1 MRLGTRA
8 ATVVAA
14 VTMLAAAVPAAAGPN
29 TDGQPATAPSRYA
42 AASWRG
48 WMTSAA
54 TDRVH
59 DIAQI
64 GDTVYVAGSFTGL
77 RPTRTGTITT
87 QAYLAAFDAVTGA
100 PRTGFRPVLDGVVY
114 SLEPAPDGSRLWIGG
129 NFVNLNGAARSRL
142 AAVDPVTG
150 ATLPGY
156 VPAVGGGAIRSLVLS
171 GPMLYL
177 GGNFASVGGLTRT
190 RLAAFDVTTRTISP
204 TWAPTAAGNTVLT
217 LELAPDGSRL
227 YVGGRFTALN
237 GVAAAAWIGALDPT
251 TGALVP
257 AFAARP
263 GREVFDLL
271 ADGRGLVWA
280 ALGGALGRADVYR
293 AVDGSLL
300 TRHETEGDVE
310 AVEEVGG
317 LIYFGGH
324 DIGPTGWEH
333 VGVVDP
339 AAPSILDAA
348 LFDEPST
355 GGDGVWAF
363 HSTGTDLWLGGNVSG
378 PWFGFTRHP
387 AIASPPART
396 EVLPVLSTW
405 RYLDTAAAPAGWRTP
420 AFDDSAWR
428 SGAGELGF
436 GDSGEATLL
445 TPGRTTYYFRQRIDV
460 PDPSVLTDLRLDL
473 LADDGAA
480 VYVNGTEVVRA
491 NLPTGTLTDTTR
503 ASSGLTLNVEDT
515 YRSFPVPASVLVPG
529 LNTVA
534 VEVHQDAPTSS
545 DLSFDARLSAVVTA
559 PPVPDLAPPSTPAG
573 LTSPA
578 QTATTADLSWL
589 PATDDIGVVG
599 YEVLVDGTQ
608 VAAPTTTTHQLT
620 GLTPSTSYQVQ
631 VRAVDAAGNRSDLS
645 GPVTVTTPA
654 PAPGPVEVVPL
665 GATWRYRDVGTAPTA
680 DWVQLGY
687 DDSAW
692 LQGPAVLGREE
703 ATQAT
708 VLTPGSGVRWFRRTF
723 TVPAAAAVTGMR
735 VELVADDGALVL
747 VNGVEVVRDNLPAG
761 TITTATLAPT
771 YRTGTQERA
780 VRTFTVPASMLVDG
794 TNVVTVQ
801 LHQASGSTDASFDL
815 RLTTL

>member
-1 MRLGTRA
+1 MRPGTRA

-14 VTMLAAAVPAAAGPN
+14 LTMLTAAVPAAAGPN
-29 TDGQPATAPSRYA
+29 TDGQPADAPSWYDS
-42 AASWRG
+42 ASWRG

-64 GDTVYVAGSFTGL
+64 GDTVYVAGNFTGL
-77 RPTRTGTITT
+77 RPTRTGAVTS
-87 QAYLAAFDAVTGA
+87 QGYLAAFDAVTGA
-100 PRTGFRPVLDGVVY
+100 PRTGFRPALNGVVY
-114 SLEPAPDGSRLWIGG
+114 SIEPAPDGSRLWIGG
-129 NFVNLNGAARSRL
+129 NFNSLNGVARSRL
-142 AAVDPVTG
+142 AAINPVTG
-150 ATLPGY
+150 ATMTGY
-156 VPAVGGGAIRSLVLS
+156 VPAVGGGAVRSLVLS
-171 GPMLYL
+171 GSTLYV
-177 GGNFASVGGLTRT
+177 GGNFSSVGGQPRT
-190 RLAAFDVTTRTISP
+190 RLAAFDVATRTISAA
-204 TWAPTAAGNTVLT
+204 WAPTAADNTVLT
-217 LELAPDGSRL
+217 LELAPDASRL

-237 GVAAAAWIGALDPT
+237 GVAAAAWIGALDLA
-251 TGALVP
+251 TGALLP

-271 ADGRGLVWA
+271 ADDRGLVWA
-280 ALGGALGRADVYR
+280 ALGGSLGRADVYR

-310 AVEEVGG
+310 SVEQVGG
-317 LIYFGGH
+317 LIYLGGH

-333 VGVVDP
+333 IGVVDP

-348 LFDEPST
+348 VFDEPST
-355 GGDGVWAF
+355 GGDGIWAI
-363 HSTGTDLWLGGNVSG
+363 HSTGNDLWLGGNVGG
-378 PWFGFTRHP
+378 PWFGVTRHP

-396 EVLPVLSTW
+396 EVLPVLSWW
-405 RYLDTAAAPAGWRTP
+405 RYLDTAAAPAGWQTP

-428 SGAGELGF
+428 GGAGELGF

-445 TPGRTTYYFRQRIDV
+445 TPGRTTYYFRQRIAV
-460 PDPSVLTDLRLDL
+460 ADPTVLTDLRLDL

-480 VYVNGTEVVRA
+480 VYVNGTEVARY
-491 NLPTGTLTDTTR
+491 NLPAGPLSDTTR

-515 YRSFPVPASVLVPG
+515 YRSFSVPASVLVPG

-559 PPVPDLAPPSTPAG
+559 PPAPDLEAPTTPTG

-578 QTATTADLSWL
+578 QTATTADLSWA

-608 VAAPTTTTHQLT
+608 VAALTGTFHQLT
-620 GLTPSTSYQVQ
+620 GLAPTTTYQVQ
-631 VRAVDAAGNRSDLS
+631 VRAVDASGKRSAPTAAL
-645 GPVTVTTPA
+645 PVTTTA
-654 PAPGPVEVVPL
+654 AAPGPVRVVDF
-665 GATWRYRDVGTAPTA
+665 GATWRYRNVGTAPTA
-680 DWVQLGY
+680 DWVQIGY
-687 DDSAW
+687 DDRAW
-692 LQGPAVLGREE
+692 LEGPAVLGREE
-703 ATQAT
+703 TTQAT
-708 VLTPGSGVRWFRRTF
+708 VLTPGSGVRWFRRAF
-723 TVPAAAAVTGMR
+723 TVPAATAVTGMR
-735 VELVADDGALVL
+735 VELVADDGALVF

-761 TITTATLAPT
+761 TVTTATLAPA
-771 YRTGTQERA
+771 YRTGSEERA

-794 TNVVTVQ
+794 ANVVTVQ